1 MFKVSDYLENPKDY
15 LNKISID
22 ELVKFLEKANIKYRE
37 GEALLSDDMYDYAI
51 DYLKKK
57 DKNHPFLDKIGSDV
71 AHDDTRKVLL
81 PVWMGS
87 QDKIRDDSKA
97 LDRWKNKYNSPY
109 VISDKLD
116 GISGLVEFT
125 NNKKYNLYT
134 RGNGEYGQLIN
145 NILPYINKDKW
156 NIKEPVLV
164 RGEII
169 MSKSKWNKNKDTG
182 SNARNVT
189 AGVLNSKRVK
199 PEVAELLDFVAYEL
213 IEPKLP
219 FDEGLTFAKKIG
231 MNVVKHKVIDNK
243 DELTT
248 EFLSDYLM
256 KRRENGEYEID
267 GIIIRDNEKHKIM
280 KGKNPKYSFAFKSIM
295 THKEAE
301 VMVDKVE
308 WNISKDGLYKP
319 LVHFNTVEI
328 DGVKI
333 KKATGYNAKFI
344 EDNVLG
350 PGSKIV
356 IIRSGDVIPK
366 IIKVLSPAA
375 SNNASMPDAPYE
387 WNETHVDIRITKD
400 GNGNES
406 VILQRQLEHF
416 VNTLNITNIGEG
428 IIKKMISSG
437 VKSLHEFISLTKTDI
452 LMLEGVKD
460 KSADKIY
467 NSLKESLENAKC
479 EDIMAASNIF
489 GKGFGSKKIKLILE
503 ANPEILKGKVMKS
516 LNPVK
521 GIGEKTSKPF
531 LENLPLFYKFI
542 SNTKLS
548 NCKEKS
554 LNVSSN
560 TSDNEK
566 YKTESKFKNMT
577 VVFTGFRNKEW
588 EKIIEEQ
595 GGKLGSSISK
605 NTSIVVVKDPT
616 KKSSKLDKALEI
628 GIEIISMEDFKNKYH
643 L

>member
-97 LDRWKNKYNSPY
+97 LDRWKNKYHSPY

-125 NNKKYNLYT
+125 NNKEYNLYT

-156 NIKEPVLV
+156 NIKDPVLV

-169 MSKSKWNKNKDTG
+169 MSKDKWNKNKDTG

-231 MNVVKHKVIDNK
+231 MNVVKHKVIENK

-375 SNNASMPDAPYE
+375 SNNASMPDTPYE
-387 WNETHVDIRITKD
+387 WNETRVDIRITKD
-400 GNGNES
+400 GDGNES

-416 VNTLNITNIGEG
+416 VNTLNIMNIGEG
-428 IIKKMISSG
+428 IIKKMITSG
-437 VKSLHEFISLTKTDI
+437 VKSLHEFISLTKKDI
-452 LMLEGVKD
+452 LKLEGVKD

-467 NSLKESLENAKC
+467 NSLKEALESAKC

-503 ANPEILKGKVMKS
+503 ANPEILKGKVIKN

-542 SNTKLS
+542 SNTTLS

-554 LNVSSN
+554 LNVSN
-560 TSDNEK
+560 NASDSEK
-566 YKTESKFKNMT
+566 SKTESKFKNMT
-577 VVFTGFRNKEW
+577 IVFTGFRNKEW

-605 NTSIVVVKDPT
+605 NTSIVVVKDPS

-628 GIEIISMEDFKNKYH
+628 GIEIISMEDFKNKYY

>member
-37 GEALLSDDMYDYAI
+37 GEALLSDDMYDYAT

-125 NNKKYNLYT
+125 NNKEYNLYT

-145 NILPYINKDKW
+145 NILPYINKNKW
-156 NIKEPVLV
+156 NIKDPVLV

-169 MSKSKWNKNKDTG
+169 MSKSKWNKNKDKG

-387 WNETHVDIRITKD
+387 WNETHVDIRVTKD
-400 GNGNES
+400 GVGNES

-416 VNTLNITNIGEG
+416 VNTLNIMNIGEG
-428 IIKKMISSG
+428 IIKKMITSG
-437 VKSLHEFISLTKTDI
+437 VKSLHEFISLTKKDI
-452 LMLEGVKD
+452 LKLEGVKD

-467 NSLKESLENAKC
+467 NSLKEALENAKC

-542 SNTKLS
+542 SNTTLS
-548 NCKEKS
+548 NCKERS
-554 LNVSSN
+554 LNVSN
-560 TSDNEK
+560 NVSDSEK

-577 VVFTGFRNKEW
+577 IVFTGFRNKEW

>member
-97 LDRWKNKYNSPY
+97 LDRWKNKYHSPY

-125 NNKKYNLYT
+125 NNKEYNLYT

-156 NIKEPVLV
+156 NIKDPVLV

-169 MSKSKWNKNKDTG
+169 MSKDKWNKNKDTG

-231 MNVVKHKVIDNK
+231 MNVVKHKVIENK

-366 IIKVLSPAA
+366 IVKVLSPAA
-375 SNNASMPDAPYE
+375 SNNASMPDTPYE
-387 WNETHVDIRITKD
+387 WNETRVDIRITKD
-400 GNGNES
+400 GDGNES

-416 VNTLNITNIGEG
+416 VNTLNIMNIGEG
-428 IIKKMISSG
+428 IIKKMITSG
-437 VKSLHEFISLTKTDI
+437 VKSLHEFISLTKKDI
-452 LMLEGVKD
+452 LKLEGVKD

-467 NSLKESLENAKC
+467 NSLKEALESAKC

-503 ANPEILKGKVMKS
+503 ANPEILKGKVIKS

-542 SNTKLS
+542 SNTTLS

-554 LNVSSN
+554 LNVSN
-560 TSDNEK
+560 NASDSEK
-566 YKTESKFKNMT
+566 SKTESKFKNMT
-577 VVFTGFRNKEW
+577 IVFTGFRNKEW

-605 NTSIVVVKDPT
+605 NTSIVVVKDPS

-628 GIEIISMEDFKNKYH
+628 GIEIISMEDFKNKYY